1 MGNRALASDVRA
13 RFSKGLRKTSDVFQE
28 VVVGCG
34 KRSKW
39 PERALRGFSMGVHS
53 LRQPRQIHSLLK
65 GGGGVIR
72 FPCHA
77 AAARA
82 ISTRARC
89 EAISFSLS

>member
-1 MGNRALASDVRA
+1 VGNRALASDVRA
-13 RFSKGLRKTSDVFQE
+13 RFPKGLRKTSDVFQE

-39 PERALRGFSMGVHS
+39 PERALRVFSTGVHS
-53 LRQPRQIHSLLK
+53 LRRPRQIHSLLK
-65 GGGGVIR
+65 DAGGVSR
-72 FPCHA
+72 LSCHA

-89 EAISFSLS
+89 EVISFSLS